1 MEPTISG
8 HEAVHHDDL
17 LVHNWRVS
25 RLRHRCGWLIQ
36 RELRHLPLPSKEWC
50 PAHGDWKDSGA
61 MGGMHAAP
69 WQLVGSKL

>member
-25 RLRHRCGWLIQ
+25 RLEHLGIPGPLAEVYADQLDWHQIAKLMQHGCP
-36 RELRHLPLPSKEWC
+36 LRLALRI
-50 PAHGDWKDSGA
+50 
-61 MGGMHAAP
+61 
-69 WQLVGSKL
+69 VR

>member
-25 RLRHRCGWLIQ
+25 RLRHLGIPGPPT
-36 RELRHLPLPSKEWC
+36 EVHADHL
-50 PAHGDWKDSGA
+50 GDWKDSGA